1 MAKPEAEIEIKRIE
15 VGDDNARFSDL
26 FRKCFRS
33 EKPTNYFKWK
43 YFDNPVGQIVGY
55 ETVSKG
61 KTVGSFGVTP
71 EYYYVNGEKT
81 KIFLCAEA
89 MVAPRF
95 WGKKLFEQMVI
106 KVQADA
112 LNEENTFIIGFPNK
126 LSYVE
131 MTNNLGWQTLE
142 KKCQYTFVLR
152 QYFQIRHPFLSNS
165 KLKISNLTK
174 MDGELENYLKSSL
187 PTANISKI
195 FEADVF
201 QWKIFNSQNHDYK
214 VIGITN
220 DDELL
225 GICVYRRDTE
235 KTCEIS
241 YLHFLEAQ
249 NYKKLLP
256 LFVKHI
262 FADSPIR
269 YIYTWKSSKGVL
281 ADAYKSVGF
290 MVNNFSKGPFRD
302 TFSIIVYAKESGLPI
317 NIADF
322 DNYEIQPILL
332 DY

>member
-1 MAKPEAEIEIKRIE
+1 MAKTEAEIEIKKITNS
-15 VGDDNARFSDL
+15 GDNSRFSEL
-26 FRKCFRS
+26 FRKCFRNDKS
-33 EKPTNYFKWK
+33 ADYFKWK
-43 YFDNPVGQIVGY
+43 YFDNPAGNIVGY
-55 ETVSKG
+55 EVVAKG

-71 EYYYVNGEKT
+71 EYYYLNGEKT
-81 KIFLCAEA
+81 KVFLCAEA

-112 LNEENTFIIGFPNK
+112 LSEENTFIIGFPNK

-142 KKCQYTFVLR
+142 KDCQYSFVLR

-174 MDGELENYLKSSL
+174 IDGELKNYLKLSA
-187 PTANISKI
+187 PTAKISKI
-195 FEADVF
+195 FDADVF
-201 QWKIFNSQNHDYK
+201 QWKIFNSQNHEYK

-220 DDELL
+220 DNELL

-241 YLHFLEAQ
+241 YLHFLEAK
-249 NYKKLLP
+249 NYKKYLP
-256 LFVKHI
+256 LFIKHI
-262 FADSPIR
+262 FAESPIR
-269 YIYTWKSSKGVL
+269 YIHTWKSSKGVL
-281 ADAYKSVGF
+281 ADAYKVAGF
-290 MVNNFSKGPFRD
+290 MTNIFSKGPFRD
-302 TFSIIVYAKESGLPI
+302 TFPIIVYGKEI
-317 NIADF
+317 NSAVDMTDF